1 MVSMDTISPLESA
14 IRHVGLAPMAKALGL
29 TYQALRRWER
39 QGRLPRTE
47 WTGETTYAQQIER
60 LSDGRVTRDELLNWG
75 KPRPEL
81 VTEDHPAPES
91 REEAA

>member
-1 MVSMDTISPLESA
+1 MDTISPLENA
-14 IRHVGLAPMAKALGL
+14 IRHVGLAPMAKALDLLRIGRFAGPFRAGKS
-29 TYQALRRWER
+29 ALS
-39 QGRLPRTE
+39 LPA
-47 WTGETTYAQQIER
+47 AQR